1 MMLEIDQQQQL
12 LEWKKCNHDN
22 QDVVVNKFVPQG
34 QPAWVPWTVLDRLF
48 LELKENI
55 GHSGVKNVMDRLE
68 GTVGK
73 YLDLVEKVSQDMVVQ
88 RVG

>member
-1 MMLEIDQQQQL
+1 M
-12 LEWKKCNHDN
+12 
-22 QDVVVNKFVPQG
+22 
-34 QPAWVPWTVLDRLF
+34 LDRLF
-48 LELKENI
+48 LELKENS

-73 YLDLVEKVSQDMVVQ
+73 YLDLVEKVSQEMVVL